1 MRLKAKPRLL
11 AAPFRPQGGGHFP
24 AAAARPPDTHTA
36 SQREKYGRSRFSLGE
51 QRGGAVPVLH
61 LCPGERRPRCVVGL
75 AGAE

>member
-51 QRGGAVPVLH
+51 QRHDAVPCYTCVQETSLRVL
-61 LCPGERRPRCVVGL
+61 RR
-75 AGAE
+75 